1 MHAAYKGNTE
11 ACNTLLE
18 NGADVN
24 SNFQS
29 DGVKRNLSLI
39 PILNRLGN
47 EAKHIVYASCDY
59 RLPLSTLQYTPLM
72 FATIAGNC
80 PPSLSLHLFSILS
93 LSPQFLSKYLHS
105 LFFFH
110 SPSQLG
116 HANIVELLLQAG
128 AKTNTTNN
136 GGKTAV
142 QLGAFIGE
150 SVVCVSVRTPMHV
163 FQLVCVF
170 LAGQHACVRTINNF
184 FSMDDLQYY
193 TKPHGL
199 EKVPKLDPSLVSSL
213 YPLMTTSNL
222 HPVKVQRQVETNQ
235 ANIKWNNSQPEKAR
249 FGSHNSNTLH
259 DIPKAGIMM
268 QTTIGHTSVGV

>member
-1 MHAAYKGNTE
+1 MKLNTTFMHHVTI
-11 ACNTLLE
+11 ACP
-18 NGADVN
+18 
-24 SNFQS
+24 
-29 DGVKRNLSLI
+29 SL
-39 PILNRLGN
+39 PYST
-47 EAKHIVYASCDY
+47 HPSCL
-59 RLPLSTLQYTPLM
+59 LPLQVTVHPPFLSIFSPSFLFL
-72 FATIAGNC
+72 FS
-80 PPSLSLHLFSILS
+80 PPSSSPSSIPLQRS
-93 LSPQFLSKYLHS
+93 SQLVSFTL
-105 LFFFH
+105 

-116 HANIVELLLQAG
+116 HASVVELLLQAG

-150 SVVCVSVRTPMHV
+150 SVVRVCAPMHV
-163 FQLVCVF
+163 FQLVCIF

-222 HPVKVQRQVETNQ
+222 HPVKVQRN
-235 ANIKWNNSQPEKAR
+235 K
-249 FGSHNSNTLH
+249 
-259 DIPKAGIMM
+259 
-268 QTTIGHTSVGV
+268 

>member
-1 MHAAYKGNTE
+1 MHHVTI
-11 ACNTLLE
+11 ACP
-18 NGADVN
+18 
-24 SNFQS
+24 
-29 DGVKRNLSLI
+29 SL
-39 PILNRLGN
+39 PYST
-47 EAKHIVYASCDY
+47 HPSCL
-59 RLPLSTLQYTPLM
+59 LPLQVTVH
-72 FATIAGNC
+72 
-80 PPSLSLHLFSILS
+80 PPFLSIFSPSSLSLLNS
-93 LSPQFLSKYLHS
+93 SPNIFTAC
-105 LFFFH
+105 FFFH
-110 SPSQLG
+110 SPSSQLG

-235 ANIKWNNSQPEKAR
+235 AKIADIK
-249 FGSHNSNTLH
+249 
-259 DIPKAGIMM
+259 
-268 QTTIGHTSVGV
+268 